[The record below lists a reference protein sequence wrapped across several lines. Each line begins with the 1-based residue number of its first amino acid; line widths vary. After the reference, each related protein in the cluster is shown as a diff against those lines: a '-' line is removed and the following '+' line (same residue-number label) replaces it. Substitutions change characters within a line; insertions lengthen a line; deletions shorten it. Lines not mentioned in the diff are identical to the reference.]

1 MNPVTVASRPLNP
14 GMQRPYVASDLA
26 PLREGWSAGPPDFV
40 AVGCGRAGS
49 SWWWSLLQQHPDIVP
64 SRLGGKELH
73 FFQHFGWDGP
83 DPASIALYRQAFAVP
98 PGARCG
104 DGSFNYL
111 THPMAVGHL
120 WRAAPE
126 TKLIAIVR
134 NPVDRFISV
143 YDRFVRIRL
152 EWLGLRDERAH
163 VQQMY
168 SLWCEA
174 VTHCR
179 LADGV
184 RAVQRRW
191 DPSRV
196 LVLQYE
202 RCRQDPQ
209 GELARTFRFLDVD
222 DTFRPTEISR
232 PVNREHHVLGHPD
245 AAGRARIAELFEA
258 DVDQTLALWPALD
271 RSLWADFRR
280 A

>member
-1 MNPVTVASRPLNP
+1 MSGATVPLVP
-14 GMQRPYVASDLA
+14 GMRRPYVAADLA
-26 PLREGWSAGPPDFV
+26 PLPEGWQAGPPDFV
-40 AVGCGRAGS
+40 AIGCGRAGS
-49 SWWWSLLQQHPDIVP
+49 SWWWSLLQQHPAIVR
-64 SRLGGKELH
+64 SRIGGKELH

-83 DPASIALYRQAFAVP
+83 DPASIALYREAFATP
-98 PGARCG
+98 PGAICG

-111 THPMAVGHL
+111 THPMAVDHL
-120 WRAAPE
+120 WQAAPD

-143 YDRFVRIRL
+143 YDRFLRIRL

-163 VQQMY
+163 VQRMY

-179 LADGV
+179 LADGI

-202 RCRQDPQ
+202 QCRRDPLPQ
-209 GELARTFRFLDVD
+209 LARTFEFLGVDASFAPADVA
-222 DTFRPTEISR
+222 R
-232 PVNREHHVLGHPD
+232 PVNREDHVVAEPD
-245 AAGRARIAELFEA
+245 AAGRARIAELFA
-258 DVDQTLALWPALD
+258 DDVEQTVRLWPQID
-271 RSLWADFRR
+271 PSLWKDFRKD
-280 A
+280 